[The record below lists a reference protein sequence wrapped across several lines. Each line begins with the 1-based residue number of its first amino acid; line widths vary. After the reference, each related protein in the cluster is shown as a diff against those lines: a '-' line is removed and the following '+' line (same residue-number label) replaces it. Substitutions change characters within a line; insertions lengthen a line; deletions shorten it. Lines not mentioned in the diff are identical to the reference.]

1 MSCPSTKPS
10 HWPPPPFSFFF
21 CFFKNLLRLKIN
33 ILSSVY
39 PEIICPDQKGPA
51 PPSESN
57 GRPLNQCI
65 ISIHSNLIEFYRTTH
80 LVCKSSLLLCMFF
93 FFWGRRDFN
102 IGFSG
107 RDMSMNVWN
116 WLSGC
121 SLVDIGIWIILLFYH
136 WSNSKMIH
144 MLFMYDY
151 NTEYTTTHSATCY
164 DVHVYINIIRKLW
177 LRFNLTIVYQSL

>member
-1 MSCPSTKPS
+1 MSSPLYQTLALTPL
-10 HWPPPPFSFFF
+10 FSFFLLF
-21 CFFKNLLRLKIN
+21 QKFVAVENKYSVLGLPGNNLSRPRSATPLRIKCSSPKSMYHFNTFKPYW
-33 ILSSVY
+33 ILSHNSFSMQ
-39 PEIICPDQKGPA
+39 ELA
-51 PPSESN
+51 P
-57 GRPLNQCI
+57 LM
-65 ISIHSNLIEFYRTTH
+65 H
-80 LVCKSSLLLCMFF
+80 VFF
-93 FFWGRRDFN
+93 FCGRRDFN

-136 WSNSKMIH
+136 RSNSKMIH
-144 MLFMYDY
+144 MLFVYDY
-151 NTEYTTTHSATCY
+151 NTEYTTTHFATCY